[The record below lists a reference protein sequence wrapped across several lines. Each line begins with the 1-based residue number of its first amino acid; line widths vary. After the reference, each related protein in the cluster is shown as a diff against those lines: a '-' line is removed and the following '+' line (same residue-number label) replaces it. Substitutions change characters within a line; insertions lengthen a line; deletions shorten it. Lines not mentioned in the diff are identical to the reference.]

1 VPHAQRRGFLTD
13 AVHPVPRATVLA
25 VIRQTM
31 AASVDKPSEVE
42 AAEAWLNA
50 NRDALTYVEQEGGC
64 GCCIRMWKLEGPAE
78 VLATIPYEVSASSD
92 WDTA

>member
-1 VPHAQRRGFLTD
+1 
-13 AVHPVPRATVLA
+13 
-25 VIRQTM
+25 M

-50 NRDALTYVEQEGGC
+50 NRDALTHAEEDGGC
-64 GCCIRMWKLEGPAE
+64 GCCVRAWKLEGPAE
-78 VLATIPYEVSASSD
+78 LLATIPYEVSASSD